1 MPLNEEN
8 EIKGEPRTAGE
19 KLKRELD
26 EIASPKGISNLDY
39 ASYFEKLKG
48 RVKAKPKAKAK
59 AKAKDFADVLL
70 RLEPEQAQEPEV
82 IAQEPEQEPQEII
95 AQEPEQEP
103 QEIIEPAP
111 EPEVIAQEPEQEQ
124 EIIEPEIIEPQDA
137 SDDDIYVDEEDFAQN
152 LNDDNLRGLSQFA
165 DVVLKLEPD
174 EPDIIVEEPLSD
186 VVIEAEDLSEQ
197 EPEELPEELPEFEE
211 AELKTAEQKLMDD
224 LAAAM
229 EGPPLSLESEAVNEA
244 EAEVIEEPEELEL
257 EAEAESETEPEVID
271 EQEQEPEDLQDFE
284 IENEEPQEQTED
296 FPELEAEVVPED
308 LEPEQEQEPEEIT
321 EELEELPEPETEVEP
336 ETQESEEPEHKTAEQ
351 RLMDELTAMGA
362 ELPPQ
367 AQEQESEPDELELE
381 GEPELENFPE
391 LEAEAVPEDLEPEE
405 IIEEPENLPG
415 LNIEPEPE
423 AEEQTPEDDL
433 NNNFMF
439 EPEPELQEPE
449 DIAEAMTEIN
459 EDDTE
464 DFSDMDEESN
474 FNMNIE
480 DEGEPVNEPESAPE
494 GEEEFAP
501 WLTPGEGTWTPALEQ
516 ENNNIA
522 FEDESLNNNNSDRSG
537 EDAQREKD
545 MGLRERMLNR
555 KNGGADAAANN
566 GSNNAKG
573 SGWIGRAL
581 MTLLLL
587 LLVIGA
593 GMCWWELR
601 NLNLN
606 LSKLAGLDNNANSG
620 VSSETALRIQNLLS
634 NIESQN
640 KEIKPYEYAIE
651 FLVDNNIVSGIAA
664 RGANGWQIVGS
675 RRSQDTASGQYGY
688 EFIFM
693 RPLVR

>member
-1 MPLNEEN
+1 
-8 EIKGEPRTAGE
+8 
-19 KLKRELD
+19 
-26 EIASPKGISNLDY
+26 
-39 ASYFEKLKG
+39 
-48 RVKAKPKAKAK
+48 
-59 AKAKDFADVLL
+59 
-70 RLEPEQAQEPEV
+70 
-82 IAQEPEQEPQEII
+82 
-95 AQEPEQEP
+95 EQEP
-103 QEIIEPAP
+103 QEIIEPEP
-111 EPEVIAQEPEQEQ
+111 EPEVIAQEPAPEVIAQEPEQEQ
-124 EIIEPEIIEPQDA
+124 EIIEPEIIDEQEPESLLEPENFQEQDEPQEA
-137 SDDDIYVDEEDFAQN
+137 SDDDIYIEEEDFAENNADEPEQN
-152 LNDDNLRGLSQFA
+152 LKDDNLRGLSQFA

-480 DEGEPVNEPESAPE
+480 DEGEPVNEPASAPE

>member
-1 MPLNEEN
+1 
-8 EIKGEPRTAGE
+8 
-19 KLKRELD
+19 
-26 EIASPKGISNLDY
+26 
-39 ASYFEKLKG
+39 
-48 RVKAKPKAKAK
+48 
-59 AKAKDFADVLL
+59 
-70 RLEPEQAQEPEV
+70 
-82 IAQEPEQEPQEII
+82 
-95 AQEPEQEP
+95 P

-367 AQEQESEPDELELE
+367 AQEQESKPDELELE

-480 DEGEPVNEPESAPE
+480 DEGEPVNEPASAPE